1 MSKEIKIGLIAII
14 SGALLYYGFNFLRG
28 SDLFS
33 KTNRYYAIYPNVAG
47 LTVSNPVLFN
57 GLGIGRVSE
66 LKLQQ
71 EKNRIVVAVDIDAGF
86 FVGALDTASLAN
98 NDFFGTKAIII
109 RPGSVRSPLPTGD
122 TLKAKNDNDLLSQFE
137 PVADNLNTTIIK
149 INALLDQLNN
159 TDIQGAIDTLKYSL
173 AILTEKANRLDIKGI
188 LGNTNDLIVE
198 FKERSEQLEG
208 LFASSKSLID
218 SLNQVPL
225 AVTLEKVN
233 TSFDELNKLL
243 NALHSNEGTIGKLL
257 GNDSV
262 YNNLSKLLADLDT
275 LAIHLNNYPK
285 DFMKPLGR
293 KNKKLKGV
301 THEDK

>member
-33 KTNRYYAIYPNVAG
+33 TTNRYYAIYPNVAG

-57 GLGIGRVSE
+57 GLNIGRVSE

-71 EKNRIVVAVDIDAGF
+71 EKNRIVVAVDIDASF

-109 RPGSVRSPLPTGD
+109 RPGSARSPLSTGD

-149 INALLDQLNN
+149 INALLDQLNS

-173 AILTEKANRLDIKGI
+173 AVLTEKASELDIEGI
-188 LGNTNDLIVE
+188 VGNTNGLILE

-208 LFASSKSLID
+208 LLASSKSLID

-225 AVTLEKVN
+225 AATLEKVN
-233 TSFDELNKLL
+233 TSFDELNNLL
-243 NALHSNEGTIGKLL
+243 ITLYSEKGTIGKLL
-257 GNDSV
+257 SNDSV
-262 YNNLSKLLADLDT
+262 YNNLNKLLADLDT
-275 LAIHLNNYPK
+275 LAIHLNNYPR

-301 THEDK
+301 SHEDK